1 MRLCSKHPKIAHTLC
16 SHVYSS
22 LDQQACKVQSKNSI
36 IKETSTT
43 ENTIIAKELARWQH
57 TYMEILEASKTK
69 LQWKGGVR
77 HQQERGIRNL
87 V

>member
-36 IKETSTT
+36 IKEKRTT
-43 ENTIIAKELARWQH
+43 EDTIIAKVLATRQR
-57 TYMEILEASKTK
+57 TYMETLEASKTK

-77 HQQERGIRNL
+77 HQRERGIRNL